1 MVEVAEEDELAERNR
16 NADGDDLNSLT
27 QNDIDDENEDDN
39 NNGNTTLHRASKMT
53 NDR

>member
-1 MVEVAEEDELAERNR
+1 MEVAEEDELAERNR
-16 NADGDDLNSLT
+16 NEDGDDLNSLT